1 MQRYFVDK
9 IDGDFFTISN
19 DDSYH
24 ILKVMRMEIDD
35 KIEVVYNHNEYLCK
49 IVAIENNVK
58 CKVISILDEKERNI
72 PKITIAQSLVKEQ
85 KMDYILQKATELGV
99 DEIIPIC
106 TERSIVK
113 LENKEDKKK
122 ERWKKVLKEASEQSK
137 RVEIPNLES
146 VISLKELLNKKYD
159 FKFICSVNERVKTI
173 KSVLSKVDIS
183 DTILFVI
190 GPEGGLS
197 SQEEEMLLSN
207 GFEAISL
214 GSNVLRTET
223 ASSFILS
230 AISYEFMR

>member
-9 IDGDFFTISN
+9 IDGDFLTISS

-24 ILKVMRMEIDD
+24 IVKVMRMKVND
-35 KIEVVYNHNEYLCK
+35 KIEVVCNQNEYLCQ
-49 IVAIENNVK
+49 IVAIEDSVK
-58 CKVISILDEKERNI
+58 CKVISSFVEKKRRI
-72 PKITIAQSLVKEQ
+72 PKVAIAQSLVKEQ

-99 DEIIPIC
+99 DEIIPIY

-113 LENKEDKKK
+113 LEKKEDKKK

-137 RVEIPNLES
+137 RVEIPNLEN

-159 FKFICSVNERVKTI
+159 FKFICSVNEKTKTI

-197 SQEEEMLLSN
+197 SKEEEMLLLN
-207 GFEAISL
+207 GFETVSL

-223 ASSFILS
+223 ASSFVLS

>member
-49 IVAIENNVK
+49 IVAIENNVR

>member
-58 CKVISILDEKERNI
+58 CKVISILDEKKRNI

-146 VISLKELLNKKYD
+146 IISLKELLNKKYD
-159 FKFICSVNERVKTI
+159 FKFICSVNEKVKTI